1 MTPTKQ
7 SKEEKFDKIKRCCF
21 RKYGNGDSRFKVL
34 KPLIEDLLKAKEKQ
48 VERKLDNILRE
59 YRNRLKIGNISEA
72 NVRRITMVI
81 NKLAKQN
88 ASKET
93 TPRDTCMG
101 DDAYDIL
108 KGSCSDLTCYH
119 QIPPCSGCRRMFGKE
134 DNE

>member
-1 MTPTKQ
+1 MPSNPKTSILAKQ
-7 SKEEKFDKIKRCCF
+7 NASKETTPRDTCMEERFDKIKRCCF

-81 NKLAKQN
+81 NKVKDSLLERKA
-88 ASKET
+88 
-93 TPRDTCMG
+93 
-101 DDAYDIL
+101 
-108 KGSCSDLTCYH
+108 
-119 QIPPCSGCRRMFGKE
+119 
-134 DNE
+134 